1 MEPEEKDTILSAYL
15 DGELEPER
23 AAQLEAELENDLEL
37 QERLHQMSVMGEHIR
52 DHLRQEAE
60 AQDFTSMR
68 AAVMQAVQ
76 AETQPLLESNED
88 SWLERSIDS
97 VLQLFR
103 QPAMSFA
110 LGAVLVLGAW
120 AVLQTVEPPSESSM
134 TTDMSAEMPLR
145 SQQTSIPA
153 EKGAQTPDL
162 VVDELETH
170 EGTLELRT
178 RPDDPEAPTV
188 LWYVA
193 KGGIE

>member
-1 MEPEEKDTILSAYL
+1 
-15 DGELEPER
+15 
-23 AAQLEAELENDLEL
+23 
-37 QERLHQMSVMGEHIR
+37 
-52 DHLRQEAE
+52 
-60 AQDFTSMR
+60 MR
-68 AAVMQAVQ
+68 AAVLQAGQ
-76 AETQPLLESNED
+76 AETQPFRESNED

-120 AVLQTVEPPSESSM
+120 AIFQTVEPPSETPM
-134 TTDMSAEMPLR
+134 PTDISAEMPLR

>member
-1 MEPEEKDTILSAYL
+1 
-15 DGELEPER
+15 
-23 AAQLEAELENDLEL
+23 
-37 QERLHQMSVMGEHIR
+37 
-52 DHLRQEAE
+52 
-60 AQDFTSMR
+60 
-68 AAVMQAVQ
+68 
-76 AETQPLLESNED
+76 
-88 SWLERSIDS
+88 
-97 VLQLFR
+97 
-103 QPAMSFA
+103 MSFA